1 MFMDVLHVIALC
13 RHSVSAL
20 MGCFER
26 LHKLRSVRG
35 LLYMSVSSS
44 SHRSFCCLL
53 KFMAEMYGVQ
63 RQVCILESC
72 HARSKLVLVVQLTYI
87 FSSVNA
93 TDVLTDLGYNLF
105 EPRPSLAINPFTA
118 PARTFPA

>member
-20 MGCFER
+20 MGCFQR
-26 LHKLRSVRG
+26 LHKLRSARG

-72 HARSKLVLVVQLTYI
+72 HARSFQVSACCAAHVHFLQCEC
-87 FSSVNA
+87 
-93 TDVLTDLGYNLF
+93 D
-105 EPRPSLAINPFTA
+105 
-118 PARTFPA
+118 